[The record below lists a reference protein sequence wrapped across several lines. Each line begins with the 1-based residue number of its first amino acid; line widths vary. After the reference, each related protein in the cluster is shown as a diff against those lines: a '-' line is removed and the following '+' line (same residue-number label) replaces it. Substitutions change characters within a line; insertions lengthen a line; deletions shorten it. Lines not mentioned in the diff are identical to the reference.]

1 MWCKINIDCYRH
13 YRMGFLTVGRSL
25 LRFKSSHEYVSAIAD
40 AMEGEHIFLTRG
52 IIIYH
57 LSAHQCALVK
67 AGILHCDI
75 SVGNILIDKDG
86 RGLLIDW
93 DLCAQVDSHVL
104 PRRCGRTVCLHQF
117 PSPVCLNY
125 FIADLAIYLC
135 CSISRGGPATWP
147 PGRLRVSFTSLELD
161 QPEVYP
167 RQTRPFPTSKTSSLV
182 RRKDHYRWWS
192 GWGWYEKIPAGTAT
206 TCDIL
211 WSLTS
216 RCACGRV
223 DGNPLHPLRPRTLQ
237 WHRRVPPV

>member
-1 MWCKINIDCYRH
+1 MKDYWRVDAKGIEKEGDIYKKLHENEVPHIPLLDCGGDVLGQETLGHTHTFRMWRKTHIDCYRH
-13 YRMGFLTVGRSL
+13 YRMGILTVGRSL
-25 LRFKSSHEYVSAIAD
+25 LHFKSSHEYVSIAD
-40 AMEGEHIFLTRG
+40 AMEGGHIFPTRG

-125 FIADLAIYLC
+125 FIGDLAIYLC
-135 CSISRGGPATWP
+135 CS
-147 PGRLRVSFTSLELD
+147 
-161 QPEVYP
+161 
-167 RQTRPFPTSKTSSLV
+167 TSSGG
-182 RRKDHYRWWS
+182 S
-192 GWGWYEKIPAGTAT
+192 AT
-206 TCDIL
+206 
-211 WSLTS
+211 
-216 RCACGRV
+216 
-223 DGNPLHPLRPRTLQ
+223 
-237 WHRRVPPV
+237 